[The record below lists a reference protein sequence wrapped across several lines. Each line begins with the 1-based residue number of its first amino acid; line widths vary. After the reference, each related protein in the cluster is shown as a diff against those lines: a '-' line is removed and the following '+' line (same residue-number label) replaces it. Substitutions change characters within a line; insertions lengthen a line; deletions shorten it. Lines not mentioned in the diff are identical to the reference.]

1 MTIGLQAY
9 LQGYM
14 CEKQA
19 VEPTSED
26 VAVNDPARLEHIRP
40 APDKINL
47 KDILPGGAAT
57 KGEVSSRSPVFH
69 TPVPGVYEHRSPS
82 FEKYLSRGEELKRR
96 VAEIGRIPTYA
107 PMATHRRG
115 NPPPPGQ
122 DWRLPPGSVWDR
134 LLELDLLP
142 NVETN
147 RVRPSLR
154 DYMDATAQGVD
165 YDWDYP
171 GVSNYNTDI
180 LGERGERSPLPI
192 QHSLEKVLRGQG
204 GNVTPGF
211 PTLAPEK

>member
-14 CEKQA
+14 HEKQA

-26 VAVNDPARLEHIRP
+26 VVVNDPAAVERIQP

-57 KGEVSSRSPVFH
+57 KGGVSSRSPVFH

-122 DWRLPPGSVWDR
+122 DWRLPPGSVWTK
-134 LLELDLLP
+134 LLEPSD
-142 NVETN
+142 VETPLYRSWFAPYN
-147 RVRPSLR
+147 LR
-154 DYMDATAQGVD
+154 S
-165 YDWDYP
+165 P

-192 QHSLEKVLRGQG
+192 QHSLEKLLRRQG
-204 GNVTPGF
+204 GNVTTGAIPRE
-211 PTLAPEK
+211 LLKNKK